1 MLFQTEWYV
10 VNIVWANQSHIGI
23 NSLNKNSYFSRATWS
38 KHARI
43 GLKLERTPNIYRL
56 VCMEIRMTA
65 KAEATRER
73 LLKAAKTLVMSK
85 GFAGTSIDD
94 VLKATDLT
102 KGAFFH
108 HFKSKADLADQLMRW
123 YAGNDMKMFRTL
135 LAEAEATHDDPLDQL
150 LQFLT
155 DFETYLCDPD
165 NPPRGCMYALY
176 TYEDDHFEND
186 VKAFVAETLKTWT
199 AMYIRKFQEV
209 IDRYPPARDVTAKHL
224 AEMFVAVI
232 EGGLILERA
241 HGNPGMAARQS
252 EQFRSYLEL
261 LFPKGETAQA
271 A

>member
-1 MLFQTEWYV
+1 
-10 VNIVWANQSHIGI
+10 
-23 NSLNKNSYFSRATWS
+23 
-38 KHARI
+38 
-43 GLKLERTPNIYRL
+43 
-56 VCMEIRMTA
+56 MTS

-73 LLKAAKTLVMSK
+73 LLVATKKLVMSK

-94 VLKATDLT
+94 VLKATGLT

-108 HFKSKADLADQLMRW
+108 HFKSKAELADQLMRW
-123 YAGNDMKMFRTL
+123 YAENDMKMFRTL
-135 LAEAEATHDDPLDQL
+135 MAQAEAANDDPLDQL

-155 DFETYLCDPD
+155 DFEVYLSDPE

-186 VKAFVAETLKTWT
+186 VKGFVAETLRTWT

-209 IDRYPPARDVTAKHL
+209 IDRYPPAKPTTAKKL
-224 AEMFVAVI
+224 AEMFVSVI

-241 HGNPGMAARQS
+241 YGNPGMTARQS
-252 EQFRSYLEL
+252 EQFREYLEL
-261 LFPKGETAQA
+261 LFPTAKTHKA